1 MQIGEELTLTWA
13 SSPYPFYRVG
23 DILTLDGSAVDDENF
38 ENEYQVRVEVMA
50 VPPGVT
56 QTYAEVKILVVPETV
71 QDVEIFWE
79 VKIDE
84 PPFFEFKF
92 PRFAYRYKYKD
103 GYYSTFSPF
112 SEIAFLPGEFD
123 YETKK
128 GYNLGMVN
136 QLRQCIIEGFRPSNI
151 PLDVVEVDLLYKESN
166 STSVYVVDTFIK
178 GDDIWNANEFNIE
191 SEIISSILPSNQL
204 LRNYDNVPRV
214 AKSQEIT
221 GNRIE

>member
-1 MQIGEELTLTWA
+1 
-13 SSPYPFYRVG
+13 
-23 DILTLDGSAVDDENF
+23 
-38 ENEYQVRVEVMA
+38 
-50 VPPGVT
+50 
-56 QTYAEVKILVVPETV
+56 
-71 QDVEIFWE
+71 
-79 VKIDE
+79 
-84 PPFFEFKF
+84 
-92 PRFAYRYKYKD
+92 
-103 GYYSTFSPF
+103 
-112 SEIAFLPGEFD
+112 
-123 YETKK
+123 
-128 GYNLGMVN
+128 MVN

-221 GNRIE
+221 GNRIVYGNYLQNFNLKDLFNIDVSPTLTQTITHNDKWDRLH